1 MNKDQDLCCFTAF
14 LPTCPIPTMESAA
27 ALSAAV
33 CFDDIFD
40 GPSANGAAGIGHL
53 LELQPT

>member
-1 MNKDQDLCCFTAF
+1 MFHSLLSTG
-14 LPTCPIPTMESAA
+14 PVPTMASAA

-33 CFDDIFD
+33 CFDDVFD
-40 GPSANGAAGIGHL
+40 GPSANGAAGIGHF